1 MRPIG
6 LLLVFA
12 LLAVG
17 CGGGG
22 GDAAEDSG
30 MEEGGEEMAEAM
42 DSTPMGSGSITGMIS
57 FDGAAPERMPLRMT
71 ADCMD
76 ERDTDPLS
84 DATVVGESGGLQS
97 VFVYVSAGLP
107 DGYSYAAPSEPA
119 VLDQEGCMY
128 VPHVMGV
135 QTGQMIRIENSDPFQ
150 HNIHPVPETNRGF
163 NESTPNEGDYLEKSF
178 LVPEVMISVKCDV
191 HTWMQAYIGV
201 LDHPYFGVSDADGSF
216 SISGLPAGDYTVTAW
231 HSQLGEQTM
240 SVSVAD
246 GETAVADV
254 SYSAAS

>member
-1 MRPIG
+1 
-6 LLLVFA
+6 
-12 LLAVG
+12 
-17 CGGGG
+17 
-22 GDAAEDSG
+22 
-30 MEEGGEEMAEAM
+30 
-42 DSTPMGSGSITGMIS
+42 
-57 FDGAAPERMPLRMT
+57 
-71 ADCMD
+71 
-76 ERDTDPLS
+76 
-84 DATVVGESGGLQS
+84 
-97 VFVYVSAGLP
+97 
-107 DGYSYAAPSEPA
+107 
-119 VLDQEGCMY
+119 MY

-231 HSQLGEQTM
+231 HSQLGEKTM